1 MALRTDVTF
10 RLAEGSSFRPLEPV
24 GKAASSLGMRVTK
37 GRNWSLLWSW
47 RSPWTD
53 AALVRPLRGSRAG
66 AGPIVNHV
74 GGLNELAYKS
84 KLAVFAASLA
94 AAHPSTFE
102 GVAPETYIL
111 PDQLGALARR
121 LKSEGAADAHG
132 WPRWLSKS
140 VKHRGVRVLPSNA
153 SEDYLRSLN
162 AALVQRRVKP
172 LLLRSVPRVFDLGL
186 YVLLSSVRPLRAYL
200 FEEALVRFGSAE
212 YPASPAGFARQESFV
227 IDDYSPVW
235 KLPAFA

>member
-1 MALRTDVTF
+1 M
-10 RLAEGSSFRPLEPV
+10 
-24 GKAASSLGMRVTK
+24 
-37 GRNWSLLWSW
+37 
-47 RSPWTD
+47 
-53 AALVRPLRGSRAG
+53 RPLRGSRAG

-94 AAHPSTFE
+94 ATHPSTFE

-186 YVLLSSVRPLRAYL
+186 CVLVDASDTPSTTRPRPAPGSIASRAAGLPAPCTPHSRPARYVLLSSVRP
-200 FEEALVRFGSAE
+200 
-212 YPASPAGFARQESFV
+212 
-227 IDDYSPVW
+227 
-235 KLPAFA
+235 

>member
-1 MALRTDVTF
+1 M
-10 RLAEGSSFRPLEPV
+10 
-24 GKAASSLGMRVTK
+24 
-37 GRNWSLLWSW
+37 
-47 RSPWTD
+47 
-53 AALVRPLRGSRAG
+53 RPLRGSRAG

-186 YVLLSSVRPLRAYL
+186 CVLVETPLTPPPRH
-200 FEEALVRFGSAE
+200 ALAPPRE
-212 YPASPAGFARQESFV
+212 ASPLAPRDYLRPARRTRV
-227 IDDYSPVW
+227 
-235 KLPAFA
+235 LPGTSSSLRCDPNPHPLPLPLPLP